1 MMQKVFRLIFFLVFF
16 FQLLLLSAQTVEIT
30 GNCNRPGALIRLIAY
45 SDLLNMHAET
55 KAQTY
60 ADENGAFQLQTN
72 ISQIGV
78 YEIAV
83 ELERVMLVLKPD
95 SKYDFTIHL
104 ETEQANL
111 SYFDK
116 APPALLINQADDD
129 GLQIQLENIDRQVN
143 NFAIDH
149 FKELYQLRRY
159 PLLDTLEQQLKRSLS
174 SGNEDYVKEY
184 ARYKLAALEMAVKRN
199 GGRQIIAD
207 YFQHQPIRYQ
217 MEPYMNLFKEL
228 FKDYLLHNRT
238 INTSELVA
246 MRVGDYNNWR
256 NILRSDSLLRDDSAL
271 ADLIIVQSLK
281 DFYYNAR
288 FDRLAVR
295 DYLTFLASDAA
306 TEPLRQMANHVL
318 TAFDFLAAGTA
329 APDFSLENAA
339 QEQKQLA
346 DFTGTAVMLVFV
358 DNSCPVCEML
368 FQNLEDIQQAFE
380 NNFQIVVMA
389 FEREAY
395 YAKHLNDMGYEWEV
409 LKINPT
415 DILLLEAYNIRTFPE
430 LVFLTAEGNIGMAPI
445 PSDEIPLK
453 YHLNRLINK

>member
-1 MMQKVFRLIFFLVFF
+1 MMQKVFRLIFFLIFF

-30 GNCNRPGALIRLIAY
+30 GSCNRPGALIRLIAY
-45 SDLLNMHAET
+45 TDLLNMHAET

-60 ADENGAFQLQTN
+60 ADENGAFRLQTT

-78 YEIAV
+78 NEIAID
-83 ELERVMLVLKPD
+83 LERLMLVLKPD

-104 ETEQANL
+104 ETEQTNL

-129 GLQIQLENIDRQVN
+129 GLQFQLEHIDRVVN

-159 PLLDTLEQQLKRSLS
+159 PLLDTLEQQLKNSLTNE
-174 SGNEDYVKEY
+174 NEDYVKEY

-207 YFQHQPIRYQ
+207 YFQHQPIQYQ
-217 MEPYMNLFKEL
+217 LEPYMSLFKEL
-228 FKDYLLHNRT
+228 FRDYLMHNRA

-246 MRVGDYNNWR
+246 MRIGEYDKWR
-256 NILRSDSLLRDDSAL
+256 SILRSDSLLRDNSAL
-271 ADLIIVQSLK
+271 ADLIIIQSLK

-288 FDRLAVR
+288 FNRLAVR
-295 DYLTFLASDAA
+295 DYLAVLSSEAA

-346 DFTGTAVMLVFV
+346 DFAGTAVMLVFV
-358 DNSCPVCEML
+358 DDSCPVCEML

-380 NNFQIVVMA
+380 NKFQIVVMA

-395 YAKHLNDMGYEWEV
+395 YAKYLKDMGYEWEV
-409 LKINPT
+409 LSISPT
-415 DILLLEAYNIRTFPE
+415 DILLLESYNIRTFPE
-430 LVFLTAEGNIGMAPI
+430 LVFITDEGNIGMAPL
-445 PSDEIPLK
+445 PYEEIPLK
-453 YHLNRLINK
+453 YHLNRLIND